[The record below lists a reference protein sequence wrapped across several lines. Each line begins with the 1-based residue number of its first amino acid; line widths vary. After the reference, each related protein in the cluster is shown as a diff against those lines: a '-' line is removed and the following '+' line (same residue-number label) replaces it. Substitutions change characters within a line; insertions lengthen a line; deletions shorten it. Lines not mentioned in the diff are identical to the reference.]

1 MTTANISSARTLRD
15 AGPLCIGDLCA
26 PLPLVQ
32 GGMGVGIS
40 LAGLAAA
47 VANQGGI
54 GVISAACIART
65 PRYAGKG
72 LKDTQAL
79 QQEIARARDMTR
91 GIIGVNIMVAL
102 REYEALALAASMAGA
117 DIIFAGAGLPMEL
130 PALVG
135 PDSTTKLVPI
145 ISSAKAAALLI
156 RAWNSKYGRYP
167 DAFVLEGP
175 MAGGHLGFKPEQ
187 IGDPAFQLDALIP
200 QVLEVLQKLEASGG
214 PRIPLIAAGGLY
226 NGQDIRRCL
235 DLGVQGVQMG
245 TRFVATDECD
255 APDTFKQ
262 AVLDALAEDLLIV
275 QSPVGM
281 PGRALRN
288 RFIRDVEEGERSP
301 VKCRYNCITSC
312 PKEKGPY
319 CIADALLTSLDGN
332 AEEGLVFLGAN
343 AWRLKE
349 RLSVPALIQELDRE
363 FQAAGA

>member
-1 MTTANISSARTLRD
+1 MTKQATTLPD
-15 AGPLCIGDLCA
+15 AGPLCLGELCS
-26 PLPLVQ
+26 PLPIVQ

-40 LAGLAAA
+40 LAELAGA

-65 PRYAGKG
+65 PRYAGLG
-72 LKDTQAL
+72 LPDTQAL
-79 QQEIARARDMTR
+79 KHEILRARQLSS
-91 GIIGVNIMVAL
+91 GVIGVNIMVAL
-102 REYEALALAASMAGA
+102 KNYEALARAAAEASA
-117 DIIFAGAGLPMEL
+117 DIIFAGAGLPMDL
-130 PALVG
+130 PGYVPPEAR
-135 PDSTTKLVPI
+135 TKLVPI

-156 RAWNSKYGRYP
+156 RSWHRKYNRYP

-187 IGDPAFQLDALIP
+187 IDDPAFVLEALIP
-200 QVLEVLQKLEASGG
+200 QVLQELNNLAASGG

-226 NGQDIRRCL
+226 SGQDIRRVL
-235 DLGVQGVQMG
+235 SLGVQGVQMG
-245 TRFVATDECD
+245 TRFIATRECD

-262 AVLDALAEDLLIV
+262 AVLKALAEDLLIV

-288 RFIRDVEEGERSP
+288 RFIRDVAEGERSP
-301 VKCRYNCITSC
+301 VRCRHNCITSC
-312 PKEKGPY
+312 PKDKGPY
-319 CIADALLTSLDGN
+319 CIADALLTSLGGN

-349 RLSVPALIQELDRE
+349 ILTVSELFAQLDAE
-363 FQAAGA
+363 YQAV